1 MEDCVETDIDCSKQ
15 QNAANP
21 GNSPMKQEQQ
31 IDNSKLKQQRK
42 YQYNNSVLIVKF
54 GDIVE
59 AETDVIVDS
68 DDYLLPMV
76 DGLPAYLLE
85 KGGPE
90 IKNDVNKQREA
101 ELGDVVVSTAG
112 KLPHKF
118 IFHCITVAPDSRF
131 EQVDDSQQEEMRSE
145 MEEYVIRHAI
155 TKCFRL
161 LSALDLDSIAI
172 PCIGI
177 RRAGFSFERV
187 GKIMAEVISDFLMKT
202 NKSYKVELCL
212 LKESDR
218 YDMMDYIAFFEQFSI
233 RAPYYSES
241 SAAPPPSPKMA
252 EPNDS
257 SPGFDVFISYSH
269 HDKEVA
275 ERICSL
281 LDRYNI
287 SYWID
292 KEGVRHG
299 EDFKEDIVDA
309 IGRSK
314 ILLFISSA
322 NSNKS
327 RNTIKEVGL
336 AEGYNKVIIPVKIDD
351 SPYHKSLEYDLC
363 NRHWVPLKDKKGFEE
378 LGQELN
384 ENIRFYLNR
393 K

>member
-1 MEDCVETDIDCSKQ
+1 
-15 QNAANP
+15 
-21 GNSPMKQEQQ
+21 MKQE
-31 IDNSKLKQQRK
+31 RE
-42 YQYNNSVLIVKF
+42 YQFNNSVVKVKF

-59 AETDVIVDS
+59 ANTDVIVDS

-76 DGLPAYLLE
+76 NGLPAYLLE
-85 KGGPE
+85 KGGQE
-90 IKNDVNKQREA
+90 IKNDVDKQRNA

-131 EQVDDSQQEEMRSE
+131 KQVDDSQQEKMRSE

-161 LSALDLDSIAI
+161 LSAMDLESIAI

-187 GKIMAEVISDFLMKT
+187 GRILAEVVSEFLMKT
-202 NKSYKVELCL
+202 NKTYKVELCL
-212 LKESDR
+212 LYEPER
-218 YDMMDYIAFFEQFSI
+218 YDLMDYVTFFEQFSL
-233 RAPYYSES
+233 RVPVKTHSPTT
-241 SAAPPPSPKMA
+241 PPPPPKTTDLD
-252 EPNDS
+252 DS
-257 SPGFDVFISYSH
+257 SPRFDVFISYSH
-269 HDKEVA
+269 QDKTIA
-275 ERICSL
+275 ERICSM
-281 LDRYNI
+281 LDGYKI

-292 KEGVRHG
+292 HEGVRHG
-299 EDFKEDIVDA
+299 DDFKEDIVDA
-309 IGRSK
+309 IDMSK

-336 AEGYNKVIIPVKIDD
+336 AEERNKVILPVRIDD
-351 SPYHKSLEYDLC
+351 SPYNKSLEYDLH
-363 NRHWVPLKDKKGFEE
+363 NRHWIQLKDKNSFEE
-378 LGQELN
+378 LGQQLN